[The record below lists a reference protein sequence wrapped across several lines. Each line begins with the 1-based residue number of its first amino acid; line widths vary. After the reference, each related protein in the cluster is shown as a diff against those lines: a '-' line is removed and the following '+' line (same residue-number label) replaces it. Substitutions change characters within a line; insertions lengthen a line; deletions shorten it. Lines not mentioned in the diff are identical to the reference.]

1 MVTILFII
9 FSLPFLVIASS
20 NINNTDL
27 TFHQKCNPLL
37 QCNAYFSV
45 AGFAEVS
52 SGNYLW
58 PSVIVMIFL
67 FKVNWL
73 EANHVCNRVGAVLA
87 TVRNE
92 EQHQLMLHYVNRKG
106 KLDKEKWHYS
116 PFDLYIERIFGN
128 RTFWLGATNLVDRSY
143 FWTWMT
149 TGIPVTYAQWSRREP
164 KSDRTGQ
171 DACLV
176 LGTDNLWHSE
186 PCQRKHNFICENV
199 CQLNYSGL
207 DKRVYI

>member
-1 MVTILFII
+1 MVAILFTIC
-9 FSLPFLVIASS
+9 SLPFLVIASS
-20 NINNTDL
+20 HINSTDL

-52 SGNYLW
+52 
-58 PSVIVMIFL
+58 
-67 FKVNWL
+67 WL
-73 EANHVCNRVGAVLA
+73 EANYICNRVGAVLA

-92 EQHQLMLHYVNRKG
+92 EQHQLMLHYVNRK
-106 KLDKEKWHYS
+106 
-116 PFDLYIERIFGN
+116 ERIFGN

-143 FWTWMT
+143 FWTWMS

-199 CQLNYSGL
+199 CQLNYSAQ

>member
-1 MVTILFII
+1 MVTILFTI

-116 PFDLYIERIFGN
+116 PVWPLYRTDIWKQNLLVGRHKPGGSELFLDLDEHWHSRYLRTMEPERAQVWSN
-128 RTFWLGATNLVDRSY
+128 R
-143 FWTWMT
+143 
-149 TGIPVTYAQWSRREP
+149 SRRLP
-164 KSDRTGQ
+164 GLGNGQ
-171 DACLV
+171 SLA
-176 LGTDNLWHSE
+176 
-186 PCQRKHNFICENV
+186 
-199 CQLNYSGL
+199 
-207 DKRVYI
+207 